1 MLSLIKHS
9 TIYINVYTS
18 IIKILDKKLTKF
30 NILKKLRN
38 LENIYNNKLTSILLK
53 LRRED
58 YIIKFQNNK
67 KKILYLFII
76 FYKIS

>member
-1 MLSLIKHS
+1 MLSLVKHS
-9 TIYINVYTS
+9 TIYITVYTS

-58 YIIKFQNNK
+58 YIIKFQNNN
-67 KKILYLFII
+67 KKIYISLLF
-76 FYKIS
+76 FTK